1 MSETSWVRI
10 RLESGAEVSVSADFA
25 AATGSLVLDV
35 PATNLRGVPL
45 KATRRNGRPPKPKTT
60 AHKEAAKKAV
70 APKVESPTE
79 PVSPVSVAGE
89 TPEEATA

>member
-25 AATGSLVLDV
+25 AATNSLVLDV

-45 KATRRNGRPPKPKTT
+45 AATRKNGRPPKVKTT
-60 AHKEAAKKAV
+60 VNKEAANKV
-70 APKVESPTE
+70 APKVASPTANITG
-79 PVSPVSVAGE
+79 SSVAGS
-89 TPEEATA
+89 TPEEATE